1 MIFNSIRYE
10 STSYVNEAELDEIL
24 ENAPDRFKYETM
36 SEATARVIGEQEVNW
51 GRLMV
56 GIGFG
61 ELAAMQE
68 HGLEFVNESGR
79 IQAFIDKFV
88 AYIKMAIN
96 KLAEITKSFIA
107 KLSQYVLT
115 TDAFIKKYEKD
126 IKRASATMLKDL
138 EFNGYKTFSNLL
150 DKAYEY
156 QTSKEG
162 YTDATDAAGL
172 INAANKDIV
181 SGTGELSETA
191 AKKQFVA
198 SYNEDDDFSEKV
210 TELLFGDTEKELF
223 EIDKA
228 VVSDAIKVL
237 KESKKLK
244 DKAKTAYKKAASKL
258 NSIIKKMESKAD
270 KAEKATEYEGQSPE
284 NKAKIEEGC
293 RNIASYYRHYASA
306 ATTFHG
312 IYMRALSA
320 RSKQA
325 KAICTK
331 VVQTVIKHDGQTKRN
346 QYRQGA
352 GMETKVYES
361 YDSTAFLGAVEFI

>member
-10 STSYVNEAELDEIL
+10 ATSYVNEAELDEIL

-56 GIGFG
+56 GVGIG
-61 ELAAMQE
+61 ELTAMQE

-107 KLSQYVLT
+107 KLSQYILT
-115 TDAFIKKYEKD
+115 ADAFIKKYEKD
-126 IKRASATMLKDL
+126 IKRASDKMLTDL
-138 EFNGYKTFSNLL
+138 DFNGYKFNHTLL
-150 DKAYEY
+150 DDKTNKYDKGDGIKTELADLKSYGNDKNI
-156 QTSKEG
+156 TSG
-162 YTDATDAAGL
+162 
-172 INAANKDIV
+172 
-181 SGTGELSETA
+181 SGKLSETA
-191 AKKQFVA
+191 AKKTFVD
-198 SYNEDDDFSEKV
+198 SYTEDDDFSEKV
-210 TELLFGDTEKELF
+210 TELLFGDSEREVFDITKD
-223 EIDKA
+223 IISKQ
-228 VVSDAIKVL
+228 ITIL
-237 KESKKLK
+237 KETKKLK
-244 DKAKTAYKKAASKL
+244 DKAKANYKSAASSL
-258 NSIIKKMESKAD
+258 QNIIKKMENKAD
-270 KAEKATEYEGQSPE
+270 KVEKATEYENE
-284 NKAKIEEGC
+284 EKEEKAKIEEGF
-293 RNIASYYRHYASA
+293 RNVASYYRHYASA
-306 ATTFHG
+306 ATTYHG
-312 IYMRALSA
+312 IHMRALSA

-331 VVQTVIKHDGQTKRN
+331 VVQRVIKNEGQSKRN

-352 GMETKVYES
+352 GMDQKVYES